1 MSDLPSVL
9 PNILTRLDQ
18 LADGIGE
25 LKAELV
31 AVGTVG
37 QQTLIQATRTN
48 GRMTQAE
55 ERLTVMEARHAAE
68 DNVAKGRKDQRADDL
83 KIIDGIR
90 AFASE
95 FWPLIVGAAL
105 GGVGVSA
112 FLWNSL

>member
-1 MSDLPSVL
+1 MTDLPGVL

-37 QQTLIQATRTN
+37 QATLAQATKTN
-48 GRMTQAE
+48 GRMTTA
-55 ERLTVMEARHAAE
+55 EARLDDMERRHAKE
-68 DNVAKGRKDQRADDL
+68 DNLALGRKAQRADDL
-83 KIIDGIR
+83 AIIDGVR

-95 FWPLIVGAAL
+95 FWPMIVGAAL

-112 FLWNSL
+112 FLWNIL